1 MRARNRILGT
11 LIAIVLLITGGAA
24 FARGFIQKPEL
35 LDKIKIGVT
44 TDKEVEEIL
53 GPPAG
58 RSHFPK
64 LNITSMD
71 YTIAGNMGKNRIDVG
86 VIIGNDGIVR
96 DIQRIPQYRGGG

>member
-1 MRARNRILGT
+1 MRARNGILGT
-11 LIAIVLLITGGAA
+11 LIAIVLLVTAGPA
-24 FARGFIQKPEL
+24 FARGFIQNPEL

-44 TDKEVEEIL
+44 TDKEVEQIL

-71 YTIAGNMGKNRIDVG
+71 YTMAGDMGKNRVDVG
-86 VIIGNDGIVR
+86 IIIGNDGIVR
-96 DIQRIPQYRGGG
+96 DIQKIPQYRGG